1 MNNYPSIAIVL
12 SFLGLWITSF
22 FSKDLQVISG
32 FVLILSF
39 GILHGAND
47 ILITKNIINKKK
59 EISNMKIIFLYIMV
73 VVFGALLFYF
83 LPILTLLLFVLISGY
98 HFGEQQLDYLKG
110 EVLEYNFVFKTLYGL
125 LVLFLLFGFHINDVI
140 AVVYEI
146 TTYRIN
152 ESLIVNTLY
161 LILILFTIN
170 YIFVFM
176 KLKINQT
183 IFLKELFYL
192 LVFTI
197 IFKVSSLIWG
207 FTIYFIVW
215 HSMPSIINQTKFLYG
230 SFNYFTFMKY
240 IKAALFYWI
249 VSLMGLFLFYF
260 LFQDIKLFNTL
271 FFSFLAAITFPHVVV
286 ILMMLKEKSKPI
298 KNRA

>member
-22 FSKDLQVISG
+22 FSNDLQVGIG

-47 ILITKNIINKKK
+47 ILISKSILSKKK
-59 EISNMKIIFLYIMV
+59 QFSEMKIIYLYIMV
-73 VVFGALLFYF
+73 VVFGAVLFYF
-83 LPILTLLLFVLISGY
+83 LPITTLLLFVIISGY
-98 HFGEQQLDYLKG
+98 HFGEQQLDYLK
-110 EVLEYNFVFKTLYGL
+110 EYKENTFVFKILYGL

-146 TTYRIN
+146 TSYRIDA
-152 ESLIVNTLY
+152 SLIVNSLY
-161 LILILFTIN
+161 LILILFTIT

-176 KLKINQT
+176 KLKINQSL
-183 IFLKELFYL
+183 ILKELFYL
-192 LVFTI
+192 LVFAI

-215 HSMPSIINQTKFLYG
+215 HSIPSIINQTKFLYG
-230 SFNYFTFMKY
+230 SFNYFTFIKY
-240 IKAALFYWI
+240 IKAAFFYWVI
-249 VSLMGLFLFYF
+249 SLVGLYFFYL
-260 LFQDIKLFNTL
+260 LFQDIKLFNTM
-271 FFSFLAAITFPHVVV
+271 FFSFLAAITFPHVLV
-286 ILMMLKEKSKPI
+286 ILMMLKDKT
-298 KNRA
+298 RQ

>member
-152 ESLIVNTLY
+152 ESLIVNSLY
-161 LILILFTIN
+161 LILILFTIT
-170 YIFVFM
+170 YILVFK
-176 KLKINQT
+176 KLKVNES
-183 IFLKELFYL
+183 IFLSELFYL
-192 LVFTI
+192 LVFAI

>member
-1 MNNYPSIAIVL
+1 MNNYPSFAIVL

-22 FSKDLQVISG
+22 FSMDLQVVIG

-47 ILITKNIINKKK
+47 ILISNSIMNKKK
-59 EISNMKIIFLYIMV
+59 QFSKMKIIFLYIMV
-73 VVFGALLFYF
+73 VVCGAVFFYF
-83 LPILTLLLFVLISGY
+83 FPIITLLLFVIISGY
-98 HFGEQQLDYLKG
+98 HFGEQQFDYLN
-110 EVLEYNFVFKTLYGL
+110 EELIQYNFVFKTLYGL
-125 LVLFLLFGFHINDVI
+125 LVLFLVFGFHINNVI

-146 TTYRIN
+146 TSYRID
-152 ESLIVNTLY
+152 ESLIINTLY
-161 LILILFTIN
+161 LISILFTIN
-170 YIFVFM
+170 YIIVFK
-176 KLKINQT
+176 KLKINQS

-192 LVFTI
+192 LVFAI

-230 SFNYFTFMKY
+230 SFNYLNFIKY

-271 FFSFLAAITFPHVVV
+271 FFSFLAAITFPHVLV
-286 ILMMLKEKSKPI
+286 ILKMFGRK
-298 KNRA
+298 

>member
-152 ESLIVNTLY
+152 ESLIVNSLY
-161 LILILFTIN
+161 LILILFTIT
-170 YIFVFM
+170 YILVFK
-176 KLKINQT
+176 KLKVNQS
-183 IFLKELFYL
+183 IFLSELFYL
-192 LVFTI
+192 LVFAI

-230 SFNYFTFMKY
+230 SFNYFNFIKY
-240 IKAALFYWI
+240 IKAGLFYWV

-271 FFSFLAAITFPHVVV
+271 FFSFLAAITFPHVLV
-286 ILMMLKEKSKPI
+286 ILMMLKDKSGQ
-298 KNRA
+298 

>member
-22 FSKDLQVISG
+22 FSNDLQVGIG

-59 EISNMKIIFLYIMV
+59 EFSKMKIIILYIIV

-110 EVLEYNFVFKTLYGL
+110 ELLQYNFVFKTLYGL
-125 LVLFLLFGFHINDVI
+125 LVLFLLFGFHLNDVV

-146 TTYRIN
+146 TSYTID
-152 ESLIVNTLY
+152 ESLIINTLY

-170 YIFVFM
+170 YIFVFK
-176 KLKINQT
+176 KLKVNQS
-183 IFLKELFYL
+183 IFLNELFYL
-192 LVFTI
+192 LVFAI

-240 IKAALFYWI
+240 IKAALFYWV
-249 VSLMGLFLFYF
+249 VSLIGLFLFYF

-286 ILMMLKEKSKPI
+286 ILKMFGRKY
-298 KNRA
+298 

>member
-1 MNNYPSIAIVL
+1 MNNYPSFAIVL

-22 FSKDLQVISG
+22 FSMDLQVVIG

-47 ILITKNIINKKK
+47 ILISKSIMNKKK
-59 EISNMKIIFLYIMV
+59 QFSKMKIIYLYIMV
-73 VVFGALLFYF
+73 VVFGAVFFYF
-83 LPILTLLLFVLISGY
+83 LPIITLLLFVIISGY
-98 HFGEQQLDYLKG
+98 HFGEQQFDYLN
-110 EVLEYNFVFKTLYGL
+110 EELIQHNFVFKTLYGL
-125 LVLFLLFGFHINDVI
+125 LVLFLLFGFHINNVI

-146 TTYRIN
+146 TSYRIDK
-152 ESLIVNTLY
+152 SLIINTLY

-170 YIFVFM
+170 YIFVFK
-176 KLKINQT
+176 KLKVNQS

-192 LVFTI
+192 LVFAI

-230 SFNYFTFMKY
+230 SFNYFNFIKY
-240 IKAALFYWI
+240 IKAALFYWV

-271 FFSFLAAITFPHVVV
+271 FFSFLAAITFPHVLV
-286 ILMMLKEKSKPI
+286 ILMMFERKY
-298 KNRA
+298 

>member
-22 FSKDLQVISG
+22 FSNDLQVGIG
-32 FVLILSF
+32 FVLILTF

-47 ILITKNIINKKK
+47 ILLSKSIMNKNNQFSKL
-59 EISNMKIIFLYIMV
+59 KIIYLYIMV
-73 VVFGALLFYF
+73 VVFGAVLFYF
-83 LPILTLLLFVLISGY
+83 LPIITLLLFVIISGY

-110 EVLEYNFVFKTLYGL
+110 DLLKYNFVFKTLYGL

-140 AVVYEI
+140 AVVCEI
-146 TTYRIN
+146 TSYRVN
-152 ESLIVNTLY
+152 ETLIVNSLY

-176 KLKINQT
+176 KLKINQGL
-183 IFLKELFYL
+183 FLKELFYL
-192 LVFTI
+192 LVFAI

-207 FTIYFIVW
+207 FTIYFIIW
-215 HSMPSIINQTKFLYG
+215 HSIPSIINQTKFLYG

-240 IKAALFYWI
+240 IKAAFFYWVI
-249 VSLMGLFLFYF
+249 SLVGLYFFYL
-260 LFQDIKLFNTL
+260 LFQDIKLFNTM
-271 FFSFLAAITFPHVVV
+271 FFSFLAAITFPHVLV
-286 ILMMLKEKSKPI
+286 ILMMLKDKT
-298 KNRA
+298 R

>member
-1 MNNYPSIAIVL
+1 MSYK
-12 SFLGLWITSF
+12 SF
-22 FSKDLQVISG
+22 DVISG

-249 VSLMGLFLFYF
+249 VSLMGLFIFAKNFIRFY
-260 LFQDIKLFNTL
+260 QQE
-271 FFSFLAAITFPHVVV
+271 A
-286 ILMMLKEKSKPI
+286 LK
-298 KNRA
+298 NQNN

>member
-1 MNNYPSIAIVL
+1 MNNYPSIAIIL

-22 FSKDLQVISG
+22 FSNDLQVVIG
-32 FVLILSF
+32 FVFILSF

-47 ILITKNIINKKK
+47 ILISKSMMNTKNQFSKL
-59 EISNMKIIFLYIMV
+59 KIISLYIMV
-73 VVFGALLFYF
+73 VICGAVFFYY
-83 LPILTLLLFVLISGY
+83 LPIITLLLFVIISGY
-98 HFGEQQLDYLKG
+98 HFGEQQLDYLK
-110 EVLEYNFVFKTLYGL
+110 EELIKNNFVLKTLYGL
-125 LVLFLLFGFHINDVI
+125 LVLFLLFGFHINAVI

-146 TTYRIN
+146 TSFRID
-152 ESLIVNTLY
+152 ESLIVNSLY
-161 LILILFTIN
+161 LILFLFTIN
-170 YIFVFM
+170 FIFVFM
-176 KLKINQT
+176 KLKTNQT

-192 LVFTI
+192 LVFAI

-230 SFNYFTFMKY
+230 SFNYFNFMKY
-240 IKAALFYWI
+240 IKAALFYWV

-271 FFSFLAAITFPHVVV
+271 FFSFLSAITFPHVLV
-286 ILMMLKEKSKPI
+286 ILKMFGRKE
-298 KNRA
+298 

>member
-22 FSKDLQVISG
+22 FSNDLQVGIG

-47 ILITKNIINKKK
+47 ILISKSIMNRKNQLSK
-59 EISNMKIIFLYIMV
+59 MKIIYLYITV
-73 VVFGALLFYF
+73 VIFGAVLFYF
-83 LPILTLLLFVLISGY
+83 LPVITLLLFVIISGY

-110 EVLEYNFVFKTLYGL
+110 ELLQYNFVFKTLYGL

-146 TTYRIN
+146 TSYSID
-152 ESLIVNTLY
+152 EFLIINTLY
-161 LILILFTIN
+161 LILILFTMN
-170 YIFVFM
+170 YIFVFK
-176 KLKINQT
+176 KLKVNQS
-183 IFLKELFYL
+183 IFLNELFYL
-192 LVFTI
+192 LIFAI

-240 IKAALFYWI
+240 IKEALFYWV
-249 VSLMGLFLFYF
+249 VSLIGLFLFYF

-286 ILMMLKEKSKPI
+286 VLMMLKDKSGQ
-298 KNRA
+298 

>member
-22 FSKDLQVISG
+22 FSNDLQVVSG

-47 ILITKNIINKKK
+47 ILISKSLMNNKKPF
-59 EISNMKIIFLYIMV
+59 SRFKIIYLYVMFVISGA
-73 VVFGALLFYF
+73 VFFYF
-83 LPILTLLLFVLISGY
+83 LPIISLLLFVIISGY
-98 HFGEQQLDYLKG
+98 HFGEQQLDYLK
-110 EVLEYNFVFKTLYGL
+110 EELIKNNFVFKSLYGL

-146 TTYRIN
+146 TSYNID
-152 ESLIVNTLY
+152 ESLIVNSLC
-161 LILILFTIN
+161 LILILFAMN
-170 YIFVFM
+170 YIFVFV
-176 KLKINQT
+176 KLKINQS

-192 LVFTI
+192 LVFAI

-215 HSMPSIINQTKFLYG
+215 HSIPSIINQTKFLYG
-230 SFNYFTFMKY
+230 SFNYINFIKY
-240 IKAALFYWI
+240 LKAAFIYWI
-249 VSLMGLFLFYF
+249 VSLLGLLVFYF
-260 LFQDIKLFNTL
+260 VFQDIKLFNTL
-271 FFSFLAAITFPHVVV
+271 FFSFLAAITFPHVLV
-286 ILMMLKEKSKPI
+286 ILKMFGRKE
-298 KNRA
+298 